1 MFEEII
7 ILPDLMFL
15 IRSWYLLHWKTWFV
29 IFMWNAVI
37 SLEGNKNTPRGLGPK
52 YLDW

>member
-1 MFEEII
+1 MFKEII

-37 SLEGNKNTPRGLGPK
+37 SLEALSTLIDGPT
-52 YLDW
+52 LPGG